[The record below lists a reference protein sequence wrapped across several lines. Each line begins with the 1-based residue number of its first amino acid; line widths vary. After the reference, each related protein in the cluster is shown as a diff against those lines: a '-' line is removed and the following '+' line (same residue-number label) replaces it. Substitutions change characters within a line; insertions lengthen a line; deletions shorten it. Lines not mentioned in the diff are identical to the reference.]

1 MKGSTR
7 KNSAALRRWLRP
19 VRHFLLLLPA
29 AFVLIAT
36 GAAPNGGAIAHN
48 GNGHG
53 ALACT
58 TCHGANFQGNAAIRA
73 PALAGLP
80 QTTILAKLA
89 HYAGPTG
96 HNAMMR
102 QIATSLSPA
111 ERLAV
116 AGYLSSLA
124 AAQ

>member
-1 MKGSTR
+1 M
-7 KNSAALRRWLRP
+7 RR
-19 VRHFLLLLPA
+19 FFFLLPA
-29 AFVLIAT
+29 AFALMAT
-36 GAAPNGGAIAHN
+36 GAAPNGDAIAHD
-48 GNGHG
+48 GNGKG

-58 TCHGANFQGNAAIRA
+58 TCHGASFQGNTDIRA

-80 QTTILAKLA
+80 QTTILARLA

-124 AAQ
+124 APHQGTIAGADRP